1 MGDRVPRLS
10 RVRLHPWVIVT
21 VLAACSV
28 DSEDGQTGF
37 GPTTTPTSFTTTS
50 MTMTATTVDPTESTT
65 DAVSTSADDDGGT
78 TMGDSGDDAG
88 TSAATDAGTTGGVD
102 EQPDSGMYSHCT
114 SVAQCVGLNIC
125 VVVAV
130 DDGYCSTTPCTD
142 PTTSCAASPGGT
154 AIPTC
159 VDVTV
164 GMAMS
169 TACALD
175 CSAGKTCPGG
185 MTCAAL
191 GAAMV
196 CT

>member
-1 MGDRVPRLS
+1 MGDRVERLS
-10 RVRLHPWVIVT
+10 RTPSHSWVIA
-21 VLAACSV
+21 LALVACTV

-37 GPTTTPTSFTTTS
+37 GPSSTTPTSFTTT
-50 MTMTATTVDPTESTT
+50 MPATTVDPTASTT
-65 DAVSTSADDDGGT
+65 DDVSTSADDDGGT
-78 TMGDSGDDAG
+78 TTAGSGDDDG
-88 TSAATDAGTTGGVD
+88 GSSSASGAGTTGGAI

-114 SVAQCVGLNIC
+114 SAAQCVGLNIC

-142 PTTSCAASPGGT
+142 ASSCDPSPGGT
-154 AIPTC
+154 ALPAC
-159 VDVTV
+159 VDVMV

-175 CSAGKTCPGG
+175 CSGGKTCPGG
-185 MTCAAL
+185 MICSAL

-196 CT
+196 CV